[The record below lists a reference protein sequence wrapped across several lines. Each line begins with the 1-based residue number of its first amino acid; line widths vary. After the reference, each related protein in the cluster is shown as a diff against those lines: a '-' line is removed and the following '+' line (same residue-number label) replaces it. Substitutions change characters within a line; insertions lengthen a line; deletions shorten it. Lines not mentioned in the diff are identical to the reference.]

1 MLSWAAVALPAIAT
15 AADAENDATA
25 TTVTVS
31 ERNLGHAHPRFQS
44 RYTLHPTPDDGWCA
58 PCGADDFEVFTPA
71 DVQKTT
77 FSDDRWQYEL

>member
-1 MLSWAAVALPAIAT
+1 M

-31 ERNLGHAHPRFQS
+31 QHNIDMAIPGSTHTTP
-44 RYTLHPTPDDGWCA
+44 YTRRRMMRA
-58 PCGADDFEVFTPA
+58 CGADDVEVSTPA

-77 FSDDRWQYEL
+77 FSDDR